1 MTATELFFI
10 ACGLSMDTFAISL
23 CKGLRM
29 RKAELGQGLIIALSF
44 ALFQAA
50 MPIIGWA
57 VGVQFSHF
65 LCSMANWVAF
75 LILAAVGAK
84 MLWDAF
90 HEEDGCPIEAFD
102 RIHFKELIALSIATS
117 LDALAVGFS
126 FSVMQVNILTAS
138 AIIAVVTFTF
148 SITAVAIGNR
158 WGIKLQ
164 KKAGVAGGG
173 ILMLMAVRILLGGH

>member
-29 RKAELGQGLIIALSF
+29 RKAELGQGFIIALSF

-75 LILAAVGAK
+75 LILVVGAK
-84 MLWDAF
+84 MLWDAL
-90 HEEDGCPIEAFD
+90 HEEEGCPIEAFD
-102 RIHFKELIALSIATS
+102 RIHPKELIALSIATS

-164 KKAGVAGGG
+164 KKAGVAGGV
-173 ILMLMAVRILLGGH
+173 ILMLMAVRILLEGH